1 MGIALVCLNYV
12 GICVWCVSSCVLAW
26 PAMLLLS
33 FSSILLLLGPIQI
46 WLQTHCH
53 STIASVQGK
62 KLHVPHPA
70 FK

>member
-26 PAMLLLS
+26 PAVLLLS
-33 FSSILLLLGPIQI
+33 FSSILLLGPIQI

-53 STIASVQGK
+53 STIASVQGIR
-62 KLHVPHPA
+62 LRVPCPA